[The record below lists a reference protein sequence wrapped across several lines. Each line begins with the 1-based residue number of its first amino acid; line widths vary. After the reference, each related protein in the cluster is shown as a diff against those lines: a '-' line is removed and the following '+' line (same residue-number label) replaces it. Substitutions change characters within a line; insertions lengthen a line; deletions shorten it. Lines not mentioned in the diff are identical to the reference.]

1 MFARTRRE
9 YDDAQK
15 GGRDV
20 SWPPY
25 GFRAQVL
32 QGFAFFAATA
42 VASELAN
49 HVL

>member
-15 GGRDV
+15 GGQDV

-25 GFRAQVL
+25 GFRGQVL
-32 QGFAFFAATA
+32 QGFAFFAD
-42 VASELAN
+42 SKLQQLHQN
-49 HVL
+49 